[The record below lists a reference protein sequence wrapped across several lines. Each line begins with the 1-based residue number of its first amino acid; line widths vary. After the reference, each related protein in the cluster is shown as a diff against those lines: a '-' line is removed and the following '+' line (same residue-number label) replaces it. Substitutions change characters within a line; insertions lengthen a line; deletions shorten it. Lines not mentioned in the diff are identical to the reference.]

1 MADSAPP
8 PAKLELQLPGSMLDD
23 LAAAA
28 ASRGTDAGA
37 LAREWIQDRLV
48 HEREKQEG
56 LARHVRRS

>member
-8 PAKLELQLPGSMLDD
+8 PAKLELQLSGSMLDD
-23 LAAAA
+23 LATAA